1 MRKIVIGNWKM
12 NPKKQ
17 KEARVIFDEI
27 VKNNKGAKNI
37 DIVICPPFPFLSIG
51 DKLKVKNIK
60 LGSQN
65 VFEEM
70 SGPYTGEVSPEMLL
84 SLGVKYV
91 ILGHSERRALGE
103 TDKIINKKVLIALK
117 SKLLPI
123 ICVGENTRDVNGF
136 YLAFIKHQLIE
147 CLSSVPK
154 NQIKNII
161 IAYEPVWAI
170 GEKALHE
177 ATPSEFIEIQIFIK
191 KVIAD
196 LYDMK
201 TAILVSVIYGGSVHA
216 YNAKEF
222 INAGARGLL
231 VGRDSVSPKKFSEII
246 NVIK

>member
-170 GEKALHE
+170 GPLRPTWPHRLVRDRLVVNQGLIAQIGWRLQRSDPRQQVGAANQHIFGCQQYIPAKAR
-177 ATPSEFIEIQIFIK
+177 I
-191 KVIAD
+191 V
-196 LYDMK
+196 
-201 TAILVSVIYGGSVHA
+201 V
-216 YNAKEF
+216 
-222 INAGARGLL
+222 
-231 VGRDSVSPKKFSEII
+231 
-246 NVIK
+246 